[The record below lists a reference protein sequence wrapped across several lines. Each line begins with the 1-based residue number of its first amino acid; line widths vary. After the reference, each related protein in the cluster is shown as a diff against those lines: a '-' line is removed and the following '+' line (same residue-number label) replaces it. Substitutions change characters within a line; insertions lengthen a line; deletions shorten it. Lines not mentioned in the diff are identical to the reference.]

1 MSLLLQ
7 QHYIDDNTACV
18 SGRLKH
24 HCFAHGDVP
33 PVFQDVHVMIFIGFG
48 FLMTFLRKYGFSAVG
63 FNFLLAAAIVQWA
76 LICNGALQL
85 SRQRPTIPVTLDRY
99 ITPQPT
105 SDRYCLMG
113 GILDHTFKAQ
123 NDVRSH
129 FKILTKA

>member
-7 QHYIDDNTACV
+7 QHYID
-18 SGRLKH
+18 

-105 SDRYCLMG
+105 SDRYWLLG
-113 GILDHTFKAQ
+113 GISDDTFK
-123 NDVRSH
+123 
-129 FKILTKA
+129 TE

>member
-7 QHYIDDNTACV
+7 QHYIEDNTACV
-18 SGRLKH
+18 SGRPKH
-24 HCFAHGDVP
+24 HCFSHVDVP

-99 ITPQPT
+99 VTPQPT
-105 SDRYCLMG
+105 SDHYCLLG
-113 GILDHTFKAQ
+113 GILYHTFKAQ
-123 NDVRSH
+123 NDDRSH
-129 FKILTKA
+129 FKILAKA